1 MKWCAPAPPAYCA
14 GSAGCRFKLG
24 ETAVEWADVCVD
36 PNLKD
41 LPYKVELDQWGQI
54 VMSPAS
60 VHHILLQN
68 AIADLLKARTANG
81 KTLLELP
88 VQTAENVK
96 VPDVAWL
103 SPQRYEIIKNSPV
116 CPIAP
121 EICVEVLSPSNT
133 LAQMM
138 HKKALFLAAGAIEF
152 WLCDDQGRLAF
163 YDASG
168 TIGHSSLVPGMQ
180 CVIEID

>member
-1 MKWCAPAPPAYCA
+1 
-14 GSAGCRFKLG
+14 
-24 ETAVEWADVCVD
+24 VEWADVCVD

-54 VMSPAS
+54 VMSPAT
-60 VHHILLQN
+60 VLHVLLQN
-68 AIADLLKARTANG
+68 AIADLLKASTANG

-103 SPQRYEIIKNSPV
+103 SPERYDIIKRSAVSPV
-116 CPIAP
+116 AP

-138 HKKALFLAAGAIEF
+138 HKKDLFLAAGAVEF
-152 WLCDDQGRLAF
+152 WLCDDKGRLVF

-168 TIGHSSLVPGMQ
+168 DIRHSRLVPRMV
-180 CVIEID
+180 CVIQLD